1 MICEVTFNNFVGV
14 FENAYSDEYCD
25 RIVTYYNNMTAAGF
39 GEDRMKQDSA
49 LNIKKDD
56 VAVFANGERQIMEVP
71 LLGFTKEFNEK
82 FWAEFYPAYAQKYA
96 ILTEYDNHSVYS
108 YKIQKTSIGG
118 GYHIWHSEDSA
129 RSVCGRVL
137 VWMLYLN
144 DVDEGGETE
153 FLYYPMRVKAKKGRL
168 IIWPAGFT
176 HTHRG
181 NPPISNEK
189 YVVTGWVEF

>member
-1 MICEVTFNNFVGV
+1 MATEITFNNFVGI
-14 FENAYSDEYCD
+14 FDNAFSDSYCD
-25 RIVTYYNNMTAAGF
+25 RVIKYFDDMNRSGF
-39 GEDRMKQDSA
+39 GKDRLAQDRA
-49 LNIKKDD
+49 IKHAKDD
-56 VAVFANGERQIMEVP
+56 VAVFAHDEGVVTELPM
-71 LLGFTKEFNEK
+71 LGLSIEFADMFWHEHYPEYAKKFT
-82 FWAEFYPAYAQKYA
+82 
-96 ILTEYDNHSVYS
+96 ILNDYDKHGIYT
-108 YKIQKTSIGG
+108 YKIQKTEIGG

-144 DVDEGGETE
+144 DVEEGGETE

-189 YVVTGWVEF
+189 YVVTGWVEL